1 MNTSVAALPQ
11 PRVLGDLISRSRL
24 HDVQM
29 ILGGALL
36 VGLLAQISIPLGFTP
51 VPVTGQT
58 LAVLLVGASFGP
70 ARAALSM
77 SLYLVAGLAGVPW
90 FTQHSGGWHVVHG
103 PTFGYLLGFIVAGA
117 VGGWMAERD
126 NADRKVLSAVASM
139 LLSSAIIYTFGVT
152 WLGMNLHVSM
162 ETAISYGLT
171 PFLIGDLIKA
181 SLAGLALPATW
192 KLLKRQ

>member
-1 MNTSVAALPQ
+1 M
-11 PRVLGDLISRSRL
+11 
-24 HDVQM
+24 
-29 ILGGALL
+29 
-36 VGLLAQISIPLGFTP
+36 
-51 VPVTGQT
+51 
-58 LAVLLVGASFGP
+58 
-70 ARAALSM
+70 
-77 SLYLVAGLAGVPW
+77 
-90 FTQHSGGWHVVHG
+90 VHG

-117 VGGWMAERD
+117 VGGWMAQRD